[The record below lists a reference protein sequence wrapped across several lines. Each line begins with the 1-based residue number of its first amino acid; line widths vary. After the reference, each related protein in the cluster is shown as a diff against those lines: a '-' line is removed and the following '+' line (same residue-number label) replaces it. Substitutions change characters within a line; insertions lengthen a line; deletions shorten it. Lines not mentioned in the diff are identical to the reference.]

1 MLKLKKIAVTGGLAA
16 GKTTVC
22 QLFKELG
29 AYVVSAD
36 EIVHQMLS
44 PDTVVGQ
51 QVVSLLGSDI
61 VSGLG
66 IDRKKIAA
74 KVFTHPD
81 LLQALEKIIHPAVF
95 DEIER
100 RYQAILKENRYPL
113 FIAEIPLLY
122 EAAGE
127 KGFDAVISVNA
138 TPELCRKRFMEHTS
152 NPSEEFDRRMMRQ
165 IHSEQKAAKATFI
178 IQNNGSLAELKDD
191 VKFLFLQLTRGV

>member
-22 QLFKELG
+22 QLFRELG
-29 AYVVSAD
+29 AYIVSAD

-51 QVVSLLGSDI
+51 QVVRLLGSDI
-61 VSGLG
+61 LSGHE
-66 IDRKKIAA
+66 INRKKIAA

-81 LLQALEKIIHPAVF
+81 LLHALEQIIHPAVF

-100 RYQAILKENRYPL
+100 RYQEILKENRYPL

-122 EAAGE
+122 EAGGE
-127 KGFDAVISVNA
+127 TGFDAVISVDA
-138 TPELCRKRFMEHTS
+138 APELCRKRFMEHTR
-152 NPSEEFDRRMMRQ
+152 NTSEEFDRRMMRQ
-165 IHSEQKAAKATFI
+165 IHSELKAAKATLT
-178 IQNNGSLAELKDD
+178 IQNNGSLEELKNN